1 MTENFLKKKEGLKN
15 STLSKVAFGLAIVS
29 VVSLIIIVAD
39 YLDLI
44 LGLSLANNDPSYYLV
59 LSWQGAFVLGII
71 SLFQKKYKK
80 TLAIIA
86 VIYGFIC
93 LVFALYAVLT
103 FF

>member
-1 MTENFLKKKEGLKN
+1 MTEDLKKNKELKN

-44 LGLSLANNDPSYYLV
+44 LGLSVYLV

-71 SLFQKKYKK
+71 SLFQKKHKK

-93 LVFALYAVLT
+93 LVFGITTLSGYMVL
-103 FF
+103 FY